1 MNVKQEIEDIIS
13 TCENIEQLRYIK
25 VRYIRV
31 NHELY
36 RALCMRL
43 YDNVNFVYGFP
54 KSRISINMFYGTK
67 VKVERHKMKTP
78 WMLVVTPVNNKGDR
92 IYR

>member
-1 MNVKQEIEDIIS
+1 
-13 TCENIEQLRYIK
+13 
-25 VRYIRV
+25 
-31 NHELY
+31 
-36 RALCMRL
+36 MRL
-43 YDNVNFVYGFP
+43 YDNVSFFYGFP
-54 KSRISINMFYGTK
+54 KSVISINIFCGIK